1 MNNQKNFGVYSHN
14 KNNFI
19 NERNDQLPKPN
30 DNLTSSS
37 STTTTNNIVD
47 APNNYYYSHFKT
59 PKKNILPIHQAKNIN
74 QIPTSKT
81 TIYSKGKIQKAIT
94 NTANSF
100 NTNNIIINNNTN
112 IINNNNTNIIN
123 NNISNNL
130 NDKDYARS
138 ISQLN
143 IEQINE
149 LTKNYNNQAINKTIF
164 PKKQII
170 NKKKIIKKNNII
182 IKNTNII
189 NKNVINNNLTCGNNF
204 DDKQNNYKN
213 DNYNMTESNA
223 NKSQE
228 NNTILNVEEILMI
241 EEKLSSLINCLVNF
255 NPCTEECFECLNF
268 YFTTKLSKNLNK
280 YFIKENYLQII
291 KKAMKLKLFAYI
303 LCYDISLNEENFP
316 SFIVNL
322 DELFGYVHN
331 ILILISKYFCNKISN
346 NDNSNI
352 WVKKLQNL
360 IHSYDPD
367 KKNVNMIFEEINL
380 YCFKLTDNLY
390 PQILQK
396 YNQKKIIDFYSKINV
411 LTQENLYILF
421 RDKIFVNNNLNGSI
435 ITTSTYFQENK
446 NLINGLVPP
455 PYLKYKTN
463 KKYTLVL
470 DLDETLIHFK
480 VNPKDD
486 SSGILQ
492 FRPYIS
498 EFLSSMS
505 KFYELVIFTAATQDY
520 ADPIINAIEQK
531 GTTFQ
536 YRLYRIH
543 TIIINND
550 FVKDLSRLG
559 RDMSKV
565 IIVDNMEQ
573 NYKLQPDNGI
583 TIRPFWGK
591 DTSDMALYDLMSIL
605 VKIAGNNMDVRDG
618 IRKFKEDIISKVTSN
633 IFRRVQN

>member
-1 MNNQKNFGVYSHN
+1 MNNQKNLVVYSHH

-19 NERNDQLPKPN
+19 NDRNEQLQRPN

-37 STTTTNNIVD
+37 STTTTNNIID
-47 APNNYYYSHFKT
+47 NPNNYFYSNYKT
-59 PKKNILPIHQAKNIN
+59 PKKNMLPIHQSKNIC
-74 QIPTSKT
+74 QIPSSKT

-94 NTANSF
+94 NVANSF

-123 NNISNNL
+123 NNISSHI

-149 LTKNYNNQAINKTIF
+149 LTNNYNNKLINKTIF

-204 DDKQNNYKN
+204 DDKSNNFQNNN
-213 DNYNMTESNA
+213 NYNMTECNT

-268 YFTTKLSKNLNK
+268 YFTTKLSKNLSK
-280 YFIKENYLQII
+280 YFIKENNFQII

-331 ILILISKYFCNKISN
+331 ILILISKYFCNKISD

-367 KKNVNMIFEEINL
+367 KKSANMIFEEINL

-396 YNQKKIIDFYSKINV
+396 YNQKKIIDFYSKI
-411 LTQENLYILF
+411 F
-421 RDKIFVNNNLNGSI
+421 
-435 ITTSTYFQENK
+435 
-446 NLINGLVPP
+446 
-455 PYLKYKTN
+455 YLETKY
-463 KKYTLVL
+463 L
-470 DLDETLIHFK
+470 
-480 VNPKDD
+480 
-486 SSGILQ
+486 
-492 FRPYIS
+492 
-498 EFLSSMS
+498 
-505 KFYELVIFTAATQDY
+505 
-520 ADPIINAIEQK
+520 
-531 GTTFQ
+531 
-536 YRLYRIH
+536 
-543 TIIINND
+543 
-550 FVKDLSRLG
+550 
-559 RDMSKV
+559 
-565 IIVDNMEQ
+565 
-573 NYKLQPDNGI
+573 
-583 TIRPFWGK
+583 
-591 DTSDMALYDLMSIL
+591 
-605 VKIAGNNMDVRDG
+605 
-618 IRKFKEDIISKVTSN
+618 
-633 IFRRVQN
+633 